1 MFVFVSGTTSFTLLT
16 KGSARGGGGGRERR
30 GGGVK
35 ERDAFFV

>member
-16 KGSARGGGGGRERR
+16 KGSAQGGGGRERR
-30 GGGVK
+30 GGAVK